1 MGVNVSAPEVVY
13 NAVVVSKT
21 LFYVD
26 TVVAVVGSHDY
37 VTVVAGERN
46 SQHFSNLF
54 VFVFLAFVTI
64 LSFKTARTE
73 NRSALNCFARIF

>member
-26 TVVAVVGSHDY
+26 TVV
-37 VTVVAGERN
+37 TVVAGEKN